1 MNRPGREVVEQEIIR
16 AITAD
21 EKANT
26 NYYEVIKRFIP
37 RKSSS
42 AEATL
47 DSCGLKEI
55 ETAWIKLN
63 DTSKCLRRAY
73 MKLYC
78 ASLR

>member
-1 MNRPGREVVEQEIIR
+1 MNRPGRAVVEQEIIR

-26 NYYEVIKRFIP
+26 NYYEVIKRFIS
-37 RKSSS
+37 RKS
-42 AEATL
+42 ALPGAAL

-73 MKLYC
+73 MKLYST
-78 ASLR
+78 SLR